1 MLFMRNL
8 DWRGVRMWNL
18 ASSDN
23 IVKRARKGFLFLTAL
38 RKPQKVF
45 TTLPYISVDMQAVRL
60 PEVIHF
66 PLIRLRN
73 SAKFNLKRRLFDQSS
88 HILTDLR
95 DVGLCGHSS

>member
-1 MLFMRNL
+1 MLFIRNL

-23 IVKRARKGFLFLTAL
+23 IVKRTRKGFLFLTAL

-45 TTLPYISVDMQAVRL
+45 TTLLYISVDMQAIRL

-66 PLIRLRN
+66 PLIWLRN
-73 SAKFNLKRRLFDQSS
+73 SAKFNLKTS
-88 HILTDLR
+88 I
-95 DVGLCGHSS
+95 

>member
-1 MLFMRNL
+1 
-8 DWRGVRMWNL
+8 MWNL

-73 SAKFNLKRRLFDQSS
+73 SAKFSTSKDVYLIKA
-88 HILTDLR
+88 LTF
-95 DVGLCGHSS
+95 